1 MPQMMIRYKVK
12 PDQVERNVALL
23 RDFFTELHATQPNGL
38 RYAVF
43 QLDDQVSFVHL
54 ARTEPGAGAGPLPT
68 LPAYRRFRTTV
79 EQRCDEPPVMTQLHE
94 VGSFRFR

>member
-23 RDFFTELHATQPNGL
+23 RDFFTELHAIQPDHF

-43 QLDDQVSFVHL
+43 QLDDEVSFVHL
-54 ARTEPGAGAGPLPT
+54 AHTKPGAGAGPLPT
-68 LPAYRRFRTTV
+68 LPAYRCFRTTV
-79 EQRCDEPPVMTQLHE
+79 EQRCDEPPVMTELHE
-94 VGSFRFR
+94 VGSFGFH